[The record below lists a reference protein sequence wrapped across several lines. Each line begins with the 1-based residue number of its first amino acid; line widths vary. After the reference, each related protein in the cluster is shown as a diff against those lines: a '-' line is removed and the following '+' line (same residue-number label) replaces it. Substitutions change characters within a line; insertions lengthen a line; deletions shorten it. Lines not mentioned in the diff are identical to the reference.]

1 MTQMIV
7 QNTVSAATGRWPQL
21 LPALGINVASNG
33 HHSACP
39 VCGGK
44 DRFRFDN
51 QAGRGTWI
59 CNNCGAGDGL
69 NLVAKTLDITTKEA
83 AVKVAEILGEV
94 QPLPVHHDNAAIQ
107 QQKDDARQKAAE
119 QAKVLMNTALTAA
132 GNAYLEKKGW
142 ADKEALTLQGD
153 GLRVGGIEFT
163 AGDLVIPL
171 YDLSDNLVNAQL
183 INGSGEKRM
192 LAGGQVTGA
201 AYHFEGNG
209 STVIWMAEGYAT
221 GLTIHALTG
230 ETVYVALSANNFPHL
245 AKCLREKYPDAVL
258 LMAADNDENG
268 TGQKKAKEAANLV
281 SGKVALPLIAGD
293 WNDVFMQE
301 GRDNTVEQLSAFT
314 QQSPKSPFETISDAD
329 LKAMSQ
335 SEKCELLIV
344 HYEHRLAIPP
354 VGEDLCRYEEGAW
367 QILPHRILSREIAAL
382 FQKAQAP
389 FSAPLISGMIE
400 TLKLMVPEMGKP
412 ARHLI
417 GFRNGVFNTLT
428 GRFNP
433 HRKDNWLRTVN
444 SVDYSKANPGENLAE
459 HAPHFWQWLTRAANR
474 QSEKQERILAALF
487 MVLANRYDWQLFLEV
502 TGPGGSGK
510 SIMAEIATMLAGKDN
525 TTSATIET
533 LESSRERAAVIGYS
547 LIILPDQEKWS
558 GDGAG
563 IKAITGGDAVSV
575 DPKYRDAY
583 STHIPAVILAVN
595 NNPMR
600 FTDRSGGVSRR
611 RVILHFPEQ
620 IAPEER
626 DPQLRDKISLELA
639 IIVRQLMQ
647 QFSQPATARNLLQ
660 AQQNSDEAISIKRD
674 ADPVFDFCGYLEALV
689 QPSGMYMGNANI
701 VPRQPRNYL
710 YHAYLAYMEANG
722 YKNVLSLK
730 MFGLGLP
737 MMLKE
742 YGVNYEKRHTR
753 QGTQTN
759 ITLTEESNSDWLPKC
774 DDTLSI

>member
-7 QNTVSAATGRWPQL
+7 QNTVSAAKGRWPQL
-21 LPALGINVASNG
+21 LSALGINVAPHG
-33 HHSACP
+33 HHSPCP

-51 QAGRGTWI
+51 REGRGTWI
-59 CNNCGAGDGL
+59 CNQCGAGDGL
-69 NLVAKTLDITTKEA
+69 NLVERKLDISVKEA

-94 QPLPVHHDNAAIQ
+94 QPLTVHHDE
-107 QQKDDARQKAAE
+107 AAE
-119 QAKVLMNTALTAA
+119 QKQKDHARHRAAGQARALVNAARKAA
-132 GNAYLEKKGW
+132 GNAYLKNKGW
-142 ADKEALTLQGD
+142 PDKEALNLQGS
-153 GLRVGGIEFT
+153 GLHVGGIDFA

-171 YDLSDNLVNAQL
+171 YDLSGHLVNAQL
-183 INGSGEKRM
+183 INGAGKKCT

-201 AYHFEGNG
+201 AHHFEGNDN
-209 STVIWMAEGYAT
+209 TVIWMAEGYAT

-230 ETVYVALSANNFPHL
+230 ETVYVTMGANNFPHL
-245 AKCLREKYPDAVL
+245 SECLREKYPDAVL

-293 WNDVFMQE
+293 WNDVYMQQ
-301 GRDNTVEQLSAFT
+301 GRDKALEQLGAFT
-314 QQSPKSPFETISDAD
+314 QQSPKSPFETVSDAD

-344 HYEHRLAIPP
+344 HYEQRLAMPP
-354 VGEDLCRYEEGAW
+354 VGEDLCRYENGAW
-367 QILPHRILSREIAAL
+367 QVLPHRILSREIAAL

-400 TLKLMVPEMGKP
+400 TLKLMVPEMSKP

-417 GFRNGVFNTLT
+417 GFRNGVFDTRT
-428 GRFNP
+428 GSFSS

-444 SVDYSKANPGENLAE
+444 SVDYSQAKPGENLAK
-459 HAPHFWQWLTRAANR
+459 HAPHFWQWLTRAANQ

-510 SIMAEIATMLAGKDN
+510 SVMAAIARMLAGNDN
-525 TTSATIET
+525 TTSASIET
-533 LESSRERAAVIGYS
+533 LESSRERASLVGYS

-563 IKAITGGDAVSV
+563 IKAITGGDAVAI

-595 NNPMR
+595 NNPMQ
-600 FTDRSGGVSRR
+600 FSDRSGGVSRR
-611 RVILHFPEQ
+611 RVIITFPEV
-620 IAPEER
+620 IPANER
-626 DPQLRDKISLELA
+626 DPQLIEKIGQELA
-639 IIVRQLMQ
+639 VIVRHLMQ
-647 QFSQPATARNLLQ
+647 RFSVPSDARELLQ
-660 AQQNSDEAISIKRD
+660 AQQNSDEALEIKRS
-674 ADPVFDFCGYLEALV
+674 ADPLVDFCGYLLAVSTPNGL
-689 QPSGMYMGNANI
+689 YIGNANI
-701 VPRQPRNYL
+701 IPANPRKYL
-710 YHAYLAYMEANG
+710 YHAYLSFMEARG
-722 YKNVLSLK
+722 HQRPMSLTA
-730 MFGLGLP
+730 FGRAVPQTLREYEIEF
-737 MMLKE
+737 LKRKT
-742 YGVNYEKRHTR
+742 N
-753 QGTQTN
+753 QGMQTN
-759 ITLTEESNSDWLPKC
+759 LTLNDDSEADWLPKC
-774 DDTLSI
+774 EG

>member
-21 LPALGINVASNG
+21 LPALGINVAPHG

-59 CNNCGAGDGL
+59 CNHCGAGDGL

-94 QPLPVHHDNAAIQ
+94 QPLVVHHDEAAVQ
-107 QQKDDARQKAAE
+107 RQKDDARQKAAV
-119 QAKVLMNTALTAA
+119 QAKMLVNAA
-132 GNAYLEKKGW
+132 RKASGNAYLEKKGW
-142 ADKEALTLQGD
+142 VDKEALTLQGN
-153 GLRVGGIEFT
+153 GLRVGGVDFA
-163 AGDLVIPL
+163 AGDLVIAL
-171 YDLSDNLVNAQL
+171 YDLSGNLVNAQL
-183 INGSGEKRM
+183 INESGEKRM

-201 AYHFEGNG
+201 AHHFEGNDNA
-209 STVIWMAEGYAT
+209 VIWMAEGYST

-245 AKCLREKYPDAVL
+245 AECLREKYPDAVL
-258 LMAADNDENG
+258 FMAADNDENG
-268 TGQKKAKEAANLV
+268 TGQKRAKEAANLV
-281 SGKVALPLIAGD
+281 SGKVAIPLIAGD

-301 GRDNTVEQLSAFT
+301 GRDYTLEQLRAFT
-314 QQSPKSPFETISDAD
+314 LQSPKSPFETVSDAD

-344 HYEHRLAIPP
+344 HYAHRLAMPP
-354 VGEDLCRYEEGAW
+354 VGEDLCRYENGAW
-367 QILPHRILSREIAAL
+367 QVLPHRILSREIAAL

-400 TLKLMVPEMGKP
+400 TLKLMVPEMSKP

-417 GFRNGVFNTLT
+417 GFRNGVFDTRT
-428 GRFNP
+428 GSFSS

-444 SVDYSKANPGENLAE
+444 SVDYSQAKPGENLAE
-459 HAPHFWQWLTRAANR
+459 HAPHFWQWLTRAANQ

-510 SIMAEIATMLAGKDN
+510 SVMAAIARMLAGNDN
-525 TTSATIET
+525 TTSASIET
-533 LESSRERAAVIGYS
+533 LESSRERASLVGYS

-563 IKAITGGDAVSV
+563 IKAITGGDAVAI

-583 STHIPAVILAVN
+583 SAHIPAVILAVN
-595 NNPMR
+595 NNPMQ
-600 FTDRSGGVSRR
+600 FSDRSGGVSRR
-611 RVILHFPEQ
+611 RVIITFPEV
-620 IAPEER
+620 IPANER
-626 DPQLRDKISLELA
+626 DPQLIEKIGQELA
-639 IIVRQLMQ
+639 IIVRHLMQ
-647 QFSQPATARNLLQ
+647 RFAVPSDARELLQ
-660 AQQNSDEAISIKRD
+660 AQQNSDEALEIKRS
-674 ADPVFDFCGYLEALV
+674 ADPLVDFCGYLLAVSTPNGL
-689 QPSGMYMGNANI
+689 YIGNANI
-701 VPRQPRNYL
+701 IPANPRKYL
-710 YHAYLAYMEANG
+710 YHAYLSFMEARG
-722 YKNVLSLK
+722 HQRPMSLTA
-730 MFGLGLP
+730 FGRAVPQTLREYEIEF
-737 MMLKE
+737 LKRKT
-742 YGVNYEKRHTR
+742 N
-753 QGTQTN
+753 QGMQTN
-759 ITLTEESNSDWLPKC
+759 LTLNDDSEADWLPKC
-774 DDTLSI
+774 ETL